1 MEMPDIFPVATQES
15 PVDMEASERKKSA
28 PAKPATSSDYEPPAY
43 PSSYVLAMQQ
53 MNQQMNIEGSPS
65 TPVEDTPSDEI
76 ETSANADSIAA
87 TFIDGL
93 LNMMGSVTGTK
104 APAAESSGE

>member
-15 PVDMEASERKKSA
+15 PVDMEASEQKKSA
-28 PAKPATSSDYEPPAY
+28 PAQPATSSDYEPPAY
-43 PSSYVLAMQQ
+43 PSSYVLAM
-53 MNQQMNIEGSPS
+53 QQMNIEGSPS